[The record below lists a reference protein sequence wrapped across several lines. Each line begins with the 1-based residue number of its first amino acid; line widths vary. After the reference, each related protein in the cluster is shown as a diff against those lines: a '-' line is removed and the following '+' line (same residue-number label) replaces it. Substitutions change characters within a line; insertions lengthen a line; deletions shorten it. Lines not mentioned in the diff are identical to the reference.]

1 MAGANEVEDGIEDN
15 HMDNHMENH
24 MGNHMDNHV
33 DGKKR
38 ESGFDFQPDH
48 PHDVEMTD
56 SPMMS
61 TPAHSS
67 ILPSSLVDSGPYT
80 RPVTRSMTKSHL
92 ADLVDAIPYI
102 TTSLRERL
110 QNSSK
115 KHISNP
121 NVSKLEDSRDVS
133 SIMDDQIGDSDE
145 VNDDVARVMRNQ
157 DQPLESFSLEKTSP
171 SHPLTG
177 QLRILTR
184 RSARL
189 NNGSI
194 VMPEAANSIV
204 EPQGKER
211 KPKSA
216 KRLKTNHAT
225 VNGRVRRSPR
235 FFKPLTKFSKYSDLP
250 NELKMMIWE
259 AAIEPRLVYIMNR
272 YSLSHAEAQFDV
284 QNEQPTWFNACRLSR
299 WVARL
304 HYLKLFA
311 MYIPAAG
318 SFNSRTIQAV
328 SAGDIL
334 IFEPCHGGCRGC
346 YCARHQYDLR
356 DRSMVRCLAIQAE
369 SPNLPP
375 TTEPC
380 WQTIT
385 RSWHNVET
393 LYLTRTAVKG
403 VDKRNKAMIRVKKN
417 DHETALLKRFDEWKK
432 GPGLDTRLT
441 SLEFV
446 VIVEKEVATSNLQD
460 RYRAI
465 EDRLTSQSEDII
477 LG

>member
-15 HMDNHMENH
+15 YV
-24 MGNHMDNHV
+24 DNHV
-33 DGKKR
+33 DGKKC
-38 ESGFDFQPDH
+38 ESGFDSQPDH
-48 PHDVEMTD
+48 PHDIEMTD

-67 ILPSSLVDSGPYT
+67 ILPPSLAGSGPHT

-92 ADLVDAIPYI
+92 ADLVDAIPYT
-102 TTSLRERL
+102 TTSLKERL

-115 KHISNP
+115 KRISNL

-145 VNDDVARVMRNQ
+145 VNDDVAGVVRNQ
-157 DQPLESFSLEKTSP
+157 AQPLESLPLEKTST

-194 VMPEAANSIV
+194 VIPEAANPIV
-204 EPQGKER
+204 EPQGKGR
-211 KPKSA
+211 KRKSA
-216 KRLKTNHAT
+216 KRLKTNHAA
-225 VNGRVRRSPR
+225 VGGRVRRSPR
-235 FFKPLTKFSKYSDLP
+235 FLKPLTNFSKYSDLP

-272 YSLSHAEAQFDV
+272 YSLSHTSEAQFEV

-318 SFNSRTIQAV
+318 SFNTRTIQAV
-328 SAGDIL
+328 SADDIL

-393 LYLTRTAVKG
+393 LYLMRIAVKG
-403 VDKRNKAMIRVKKN
+403 MDKRNKAMIRVKTN
-417 DHETALLKRFDEWKK
+417 DHEAALLKRFDEWKK
-432 GPGLDTRLT
+432 APGIDTRLT
-441 SLEFV
+441 RLEFV
-446 VIVEKEVATSNLQD
+446 VIVEKESTSNPQD
-460 RYRAI
+460 RYKSI
-465 EDRLTSQSEDII
+465 EDRLTGQPEDII

>member
-1 MAGANEVEDGIEDN
+1 MADANEVEDGIDDN
-15 HMDNHMENH
+15 YV
-24 MGNHMDNHV
+24 DNHV
-33 DGKKR
+33 RGKKR
-38 ESGFDFQPDH
+38 ESGLDFQPDH
-48 PHDVEMTD
+48 LHDIEMTD

-61 TPAHSS
+61 TPAHGSV
-67 ILPSSLVDSGPYT
+67 LPPSLTDSGYHT

-92 ADLVDAIPYI
+92 ADLVDPIPYI
-102 TTSLRERL
+102 TSASLREKL

-115 KHISNP
+115 KHKSNL

-133 SIMDDQIGDSDE
+133 SIIDDQIDDSDE
-145 VNDDVARVMRNQ
+145 VASDLAGVVRNQ
-157 DQPLESFSLEKTSP
+157 AQPIESLPLEKTSA

-189 NNGSI
+189 NNESI
-194 VMPEAANSIV
+194 MIPETANLII
-204 EPQGKER
+204 EPQDNRR
-211 KPKSA
+211 KRKSA
-216 KRLKTNHAT
+216 KRLKTNHAGIGT
-225 VNGRVRRSPR
+225 QVRRSPR
-235 FFKPLTKFSKYSDLP
+235 FMKPLTEFYRYSDLP
-250 NELKMMIWE
+250 DELKMMIWE

-272 YSLSHAEAQFDV
+272 YSLSHTEAQSEV
-284 QNEQPTWFNACRLSR
+284 QNEQPTWFNTCRLSR
-299 WVARL
+299 WVAGL

-311 MYIPAAG
+311 MYNPTTG
-318 SFNSRTIQAV
+318 SFNTRTIQAV
-328 SAGDIL
+328 SANDIV

-356 DRSMVRCLAIQAE
+356 DRSMVRCLAVQAE

-393 LYLTRTAVKG
+393 LYLMRIAVKG
-403 VDKRNKAMIRVKKN
+403 VDKRNKAMIRVKEN
-417 DHETALLKRFDEWKK
+417 DHEAALLKRFEEWKK
-432 GPGLDTRLT
+432 GPGIDTGLK

-446 VIVEKEVATSNLQD
+446 VVVEKEAAISNPQD
-460 RYRAI
+460 RYKAI
-465 EDRLTSQSEDII
+465 EDRLTGQPEDII

>member
-1 MAGANEVEDGIEDN
+1 MAGENEVEDGIEDN
-15 HMDNHMENH
+15 QV
-24 MGNHMDNHV
+24 DNHV
-33 DGKKR
+33 NGKKR
-38 ESGFDFQPDH
+38 ESGLNFQPDH
-48 PHDVEMTD
+48 PHDIEMTD

-67 ILPSSLVDSGPYT
+67 ILPPSLTGSGPYT
-80 RPVTRSMTKSHL
+80 RPVTRSMTKTHL
-92 ADLVDAIPYI
+92 ADLVDAIPYT

-110 QNSSK
+110 QGSSK
-115 KHISNP
+115 KHVFNL

-133 SIMDDQIGDSDE
+133 SIMDDQIGDFDE
-145 VNDDVARVMRNQ
+145 VNDDAAGAVGNQ
-157 DQPLESFSLEKTSP
+157 AQLLESSPLEETST

-194 VMPEAANSIV
+194 MMPEATNSIV
-204 EPQGKER
+204 EPQSKER
-211 KPKSA
+211 TRKPA
-216 KRLKTNHAT
+216 KRLKTTHT
-225 VNGRVRRSPR
+225 GVGRHVRRSPR
-235 FFKPLTKFSKYSDLP
+235 FLKPLTNFPKYSDLP
-250 NELKMMIWE
+250 DELKMMIWE

-272 YSLSHAEAQFDV
+272 YSLSHTGAQFGV
-284 QNEQPTWFNACRLSR
+284 QNEQPTWFNVCRLSR

-311 MYIPAAG
+311 MYIPTAG
-318 SFNSRTIQAV
+318 SFDTRTIQAI
-328 SAGDIL
+328 SADDIL

-375 TTEPC
+375 ATEPC

-393 LYLTRTAVKG
+393 LYLMRIAVKG
-403 VDKRNKAMIRVKKN
+403 VDKRSKAMIRVKKN
-417 DHETALLKRFDEWKK
+417 DHEAALLKLFDEWKK
-432 GPGLDTRLT
+432 GPGIDTRLKR
-441 SLEFV
+441 LEFV
-446 VIVEKEVATSNLQD
+446 VITEKEIATPNLQD
-460 RYRAI
+460 RYKSI
-465 EDRLTSQSEDII
+465 EDRLTGQPEDII